1 MSKQRTHGGIRRLV
15 SGLLCLVLVFGLLPT
30 GIILPAAAHWAD
42 PYGQKLVEWGVM
54 RGDISGNLNLGRPI
68 TRAELVTMINRAYGY
83 TRKAGTPFTDV
94 PSSKWYA
101 DDIDIAYNA
110 GYFKGVSNTQASPE
124 TNVTREQAA
133 VFLARNLM
141 LQETVGETLG
151 FSDSRVLSEWSR
163 GLIGAA
169 VQEGVLN
176 GYSDGSFKP
185 RSNIT
190 RGELAAMLVRAIGT
204 PVNQAGDHTLG
215 HVYGNVTLNTS
226 NVNLRDTT
234 IAGNLYL
241 TGGIDLGHVVLE
253 NVTVLGRIV
262 ISGAGEAIEGQ
273 ESIVLRNVEAEELV
287 VDSRSYR

>member
-15 SGLLCLVLVFGLLPT
+15 SGLLCLALMLGLLPS
-30 GIILPAAAHWAD
+30 GIILPAQAHWAD

-54 RGDISGNLNLGRPI
+54 RGDISGNLNLAKPI

-83 TRKAGTPFTDV
+83 TRKAGVPFTDV

-110 GYFKGVSNTQASPE
+110 GYFKGVSSNRAAPE
-124 TNVTREQAA
+124 SNVTREQAA

-151 FSDSRVLSEWSR
+151 FSDTRTLSEWSR

-169 VQEGVLN
+169 VKEGVLN
-176 GYSDGSFKP
+176 GYADGSFKP
-185 RSNIT
+185 QSNIT

-204 PVNQAGDHTLG
+204 PVDKAGDHTLG

-226 NVNLRDTT
+226 NVNLRNTT
-234 IAGNLYL
+234 IYGNLYL
-241 TGGIDLGHVVLE
+241 TGGIDLGHVLLE
-253 NVTVLGRIV
+253 NVTVLDRK
-262 ISGAGEAIEGQ
+262 S
-273 ESIVLRNVEAEELV
+273 V
-287 VDSRSYR
+287 V